1 MHGVGHCFICPLYVR
16 RIPERNISVPPSQK
30 GDTTLEAFK
39 ANGGAIRILMREC
52 KAFLAG
58 HGLSKASLAL
68 PA

>member
-16 RIPERNISVPPSQK
+16 RIPERNLSVPQK

-39 ANGGAIRILMREC
+39 ANGGAIRKLTREC
-52 KAFLAG
+52 KACLAG
-58 HGLSKASLAL
+58 HGLIKASLPP